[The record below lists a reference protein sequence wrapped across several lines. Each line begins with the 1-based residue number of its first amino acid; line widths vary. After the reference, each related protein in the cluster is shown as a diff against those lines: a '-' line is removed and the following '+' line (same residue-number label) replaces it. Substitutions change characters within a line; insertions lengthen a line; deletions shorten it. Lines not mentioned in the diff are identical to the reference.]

1 MPRRVKLP
9 GADELFRPTTA
20 EAASEAAPA
29 ADASTDDGASSGRSS
44 GRVKHDSKVT
54 VYMTSDELLDLEHT
68 RLELRRDLGQTLDR
82 GRLIRVALAMALAD
96 YDENG
101 ADSELARRLGAT

>member
-9 GADELFRPTTA
+9 GADELFRPTTTPEPA
-20 EAASEAAPA
+20 PEAAPA
-29 ADASTDDGASSGRSS
+29 AVEESNGASGRSS

-54 VYMTSDELLDLEHT
+54 VYMTSDELLELEHT
-68 RLELRRDLGQTLDR
+68 RLQLRRDLGQALDR
-82 GRLIRVALAMALAD
+82 GRLIRVALAIALAD

-101 ADSELARRLGAT
+101 SDSELARRLGVT

>member
-9 GADELFRPTTA
+9 GADELFRPTTPP
-20 EAASEAAPA
+20 EPVPEAAPA
-29 ADASTDDGASSGRSS
+29 AAEEPNGASGRSS

-54 VYMTSDELLDLEHT
+54 VYMTSEELLELEHT
-68 RLELRRDLGQTLDR
+68 RLQLRRDLGQALDR
-82 GRLIRVALAMALAD
+82 GRLIRVALAIALAD

-101 ADSELARRLGAT
+101 SDSELARRLGVT

>member
-9 GADELFRPTTA
+9 GADERFRPTTTP
-20 EAASEAAPA
+20 EAAPEAAPA
-29 ADASTDDGASSGRSS
+29 AVEDSNGASSGRSS

-54 VYMTSDELLDLEHT
+54 VYMTSDELLELEHT
-68 RLELRRDLGQTLDR
+68 RLQLRRDLGQALDR
-82 GRLIRVALAMALAD
+82 GRLIRVALAIALAD

-101 ADSELARRLGAT
+101 SDSELARRLGVT